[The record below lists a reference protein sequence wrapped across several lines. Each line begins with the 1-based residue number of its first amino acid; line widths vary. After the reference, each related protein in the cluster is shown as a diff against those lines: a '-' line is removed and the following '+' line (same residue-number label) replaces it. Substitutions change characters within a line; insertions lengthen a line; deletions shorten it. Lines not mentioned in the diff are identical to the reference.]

1 MPENIKILIV
11 ILGLAVP
18 AFYTGQQVARSV
30 KIDREFVVWRNV
42 WFAVTIVAFL
52 SLNFFVHALMLVIV
66 RLYVRSVRAAP
77 IGLFFILLLAVP
89 TGNIGI
95 SGGGIVNFLI
105 YMNNPRLLAILFLVP
120 VLLTARGF
128 GPRQLAACAMPDR
141 LVLGFVLLS
150 TALQFRA
157 SDASVTGVLRSAT
170 ISTLDVLIPYFAFS
184 RTVTSVAD
192 VRKVFCAI
200 VVAVLPLS
208 LIAVFE
214 LLKRWHLYYILSTDW
229 GIESAS
235 YAERGG
241 MLRAS
246 ASAVDSI
253 TLGFVI
259 LVAVGCLLGIWQTIR
274 SSQLKGM
281 VSAILITGLV
291 STLARGPWVGAAVLL
306 LTYFAI
312 GPNAVANLG
321 RVAVIGIVG
330 LALLSVTPVGS
341 RLIEML
347 PFVGSTDQENVT
359 YRQKLFENSIVV
371 VQRNPVFGSPDF
383 RKEPEMHELTQGEGI
398 MDIVNTYV
406 EIAMKSGLVGLTLFV
421 GFFASILL
429 RLRRVLKFRAVK
441 DVNFNACVRASIAI
455 LIGMLVTIATVSSID
470 FIPYVYW
477 SFAGLS
483 VSLIR
488 IAYREQ
494 AEARATLG
502 HNIINRAGRSESIV

>member
-11 ILGLAVP
+11 ILVLAVP
-18 AFYTGQQVARSV
+18 AFYTGQQIARSV
-30 KIDREFVVWRNV
+30 NTDREFAVWRNA
-42 WFAVTIVAFL
+42 WFAVTITAFL

-89 TGNIGI
+89 RGNVGI
-95 SGGGIVNFLI
+95 AGGGIVNFLI
-105 YMNNPRLLAILFLVP
+105 YLNNPRLLAILFLLP
-120 VLLTARGF
+120 VLFTVRGF
-128 GPRQLAACAMPDR
+128 GPRQLAVCAMPDK
-141 LVLGFVLLS
+141 LVLAFVLLS
-150 TALQFRA
+150 TALSYRA
-157 SDASVTGVLRSAT
+157 PDASVTGVLRTLTQYA
-170 ISTLDVLIPYFAFS
+170 LDVLIPYFAFS
-184 RTVTSVAD
+184 RTVTSLED
-192 VRKVFCAI
+192 IRKVFCAVI
-200 VVAVLPLS
+200 VAVLPLS

-214 LLKRWHLYYILSTDW
+214 LLKRWHLYYVLSTNW

-274 SSQLKGM
+274 SSQLKGI
-281 VSAILITGLV
+281 VSVIFAAGLF
-291 STLARGPWVGAAVLL
+291 STVARGPWVGAAVVL
-306 LTYFAI
+306 LTYLAI
-312 GPNAVANLG
+312 GPNAIANLG
-321 RVAVIGIVG
+321 RVAAIGFVG
-330 LALLSVTPVGS
+330 VALLSVTPVGS

-347 PFVGSTDQENVT
+347 PFVGSTDQQNVT
-359 YRQKLFENSIVV
+359 YRQKLFENSIAV
-371 VQRNPVFGSPDF
+371 VQRNPLIGSPDF
-383 RKEPEMHELTQGEGI
+383 RLEPEMKDMVQGEGI
-398 MDIVNTYV
+398 ADIVNTYL
-406 EIAMKSGLVGLTLFV
+406 EIAMKFGLVGLSLFV
-421 GFFASILL
+421 GFFASIIL

-455 LIGMLVTIATVSSID
+455 LIGMLATIATVSSID

-494 AEARATLG
+494 AAARATIG